1 MKKENLNYLTTRV
14 NCRPV
19 NGLHYPSDYADHIER
34 KRDKGWFLKIQRLEK
49 TTKELREQMELL
61 SKKYKMEVSRTQLIT
76 TLTQDINC
84 RCLQRRMEIK
94 AGREI

>member
-14 NCRPV
+14 NCRAV

-49 TTKELREQMELL
+49 TTKELKEQMELL
-61 SKKYKMEVSRTQLIT
+61 SKKYKMQVCRTQLMTTIT
-76 TLTQDINC
+76 QEINY
-84 RCLQRRMEIK
+84 RCLQRRIELQLE
-94 AGREI
+94 REL

>member
-14 NCRPV
+14 SCRAV

-49 TTKELREQMELL
+49 TTKELKEQMELL
-61 SKKYKMEVSRTQLIT
+61 SKKYKMQVCRTQLMT
-76 TLTQDINC
+76 TITQDINY
-84 RCLQRRMEIK
+84 RCLQRRIELQLE
-94 AGREI
+94 REL